1 MHARHLLLLSLPWLL
16 QGCGD
21 STASNLTAGGPAFN
35 SPTGGGSTTTTPPL
49 EQAVAVLQNVSIQ
62 VRMTFVEPEEAT
74 NFSVQVFD
82 ANTNQ
87 LLAGPLAFQRGVG
100 QPIPDQLFSGLT
112 GNFFRV
118 VVQAEDSTGKP
129 AGTLETILA
138 ATSQQLQ
145 ALFSQLPILPPTRET
160 GRISASAFEPGLAG
174 DSNEPAISRDGRFV
188 AFSSRNPGLLTSVR
202 SLNPTRAI
210 YLRDRKSNTTEL
222 ISSSLNLRRTGS
234 GTQFGDGSVR
244 SISATDGSS
253 NTILT
258 GETQG
263 ATEARDPDLSAD
275 GRFVAYEQDNSG
287 SQIRLKDR
295 QAPLPFAGQPNLSDI
310 VVTPAPVTAGVSRFT
325 VSQGSDPSLSGDG
338 AMLAYTGVISE
349 RPNQI
354 ILYNRASQSSRILSK
369 TASGLLADG
378 ECAHPTFSPDGKLVF
393 FSTVATNLAGQG
405 GLMVFDVNSETL
417 TRLAQPS
424 AFACS
429 VSDTGR
435 FVVANIDSRLR
446 LLDRQNNTD
455 VEIPIPGALAA
466 VRAPSISGD
475 GRFVTF
481 YSARTDLVGNDAN
494 AQMDVFAM
502 DLQTLQLSRIN
513 LAGDGVAVQGGVD
526 QVLSEGPVIS
536 KDGSRIA
543 YASPD
548 DMLVP
553 RDLNASMDVF
563 SSSNPTGGKL
573 YVIGSNGRILR
584 FDNIA
589 RANGNLTPAA
599 TLTNPLLTGATRYE
613 LYLDTLNDRLYVA
626 VGPTN
631 GRLLYID
638 NVSTKDGDVTATKFR
653 GIGSNTAPGLFV
665 DVERNLLYKGNQVFP
680 SATALTDPVRTLT
693 DTPTQILVDTRFQQL
708 IFGNVGA
715 LRFYPAG
722 TVANNTALRT
732 VLTDRGNCRGLQFDP
747 SPLGSTF
754 SNNSNFSLI
763 SEGAVLG
770 TNPLSG
776 FNSLAV
782 LDPSGLLLKLI
793 RGNQTLLGL
802 NNSPTSAPGPH
813 IIDVTTGHT
822 YCTSGL
828 ENRILVFHKPT
839 QDSGDKA
846 PDRILNLT
854 VLPKA
859 MAIDRTR

>member
-1 MHARHLLLLSLPWLL
+1 MRARHLLLLSLPWLL
-16 QGCGD
+16 QGCGG
-21 STASNLTAGGPAFN
+21 SSSSNLSAGGPSFN
-35 SPTGGGSTTTTPPL
+35 APAGGGTTTPADLNAP
-49 EQAVAVLQNVSIQ
+49 VLQNVNIQ

-74 NFSVQVFD
+74 NFTIQVFD
-82 ANTNQ
+82 ANSNAP
-87 LLAGPLAFQRGVG
+87 LAGPLSFQRTAG
-100 QPIPDQLFSGLT
+100 QAIPDQLFTGLT

-118 VVQAEDSTGKP
+118 VVQAEDTSGKP
-129 AGTLETILA
+129 VGTLDTVLP

-160 GRISASAFEPGLAG
+160 GRISVSAVEPGLRG

-188 AFSSRNPGLLTSVR
+188 AFSSLNPGLLN
-202 SLNPTRAI
+202 SLGTLTRARAI

-222 ISSSLNLRRTGS
+222 ISAVLSIRNGS
-234 GTQFGDGSVR
+234 TTELGDGSVR
-244 SISATDGSS
+244 FINSSVSGGVTDGSS
-253 NTILT
+253 NTALI
-258 GETQG
+258 GEVSG
-263 ATEARDPDLSAD
+263 PANEARDPDVSAD
-275 GRFVAYEQDNSG
+275 GRFIAYEQENLG
-287 SQIRLKDR
+287 SQVRLKDR
-295 QAPLPFAGQPNLSDI
+295 QGSFGLTEFGVS
-310 VVTPAPVTAGVSRFT
+310 PAQVTAGVTRLQVT
-325 VSQGSDPSLSGDG
+325 QGFDPSLSGDG
-338 AMLAYTGVISE
+338 QLLAYTGVISG

-354 ILYNRASQSSRILSK
+354 ILFDRPSQSSRILSK
-369 TASGLLADG
+369 TAVGLLADG

-393 FSTVATNLAGQG
+393 FSTVATNLAGGQG
-405 GLMVFDVNSETL
+405 GLMVFDVNSQTF

-435 FVVANIDSRLR
+435 FVVANIDNRLR

-481 YSARTDLVGNDAN
+481 YSARTDLVSNDAN
-494 AQMDVFAM
+494 GKLDVFVI

-526 QVLSEGPVIS
+526 QTLSEGPVIS
-536 KDGSRIA
+536 KDGTRIA

-553 RDLNASMDVF
+553 RDLNNSVDVF

-589 RANGNLTPAA
+589 TANGNLSPAA
-599 TLTNPLLTGATRYE
+599 TMTTPLLTGGLTRFE
-613 LYLDTLNDRLYVA
+613 LYLDSFNDRLYVA
-626 VGPTN
+626 GGPVN
-631 GRLLYID
+631 GRIFYID

-653 GIGSNTAPGLFV
+653 GIGSTTAPGLFV

-680 SATALTDPVRTLT
+680 SATGLAEPVRTVT
-693 DTPTQILVDTRFQQL
+693 ETPTQILVDTRFQQL

-715 LRFYPAG
+715 LRFYTAG
-722 TVANNTALRT
+722 TATNNPATRVVAP
-732 VLTDRGNCRGLQFDP
+732 DRGNCRGLQFDP
-747 SPLGSTF
+747 SPLGSTL
-754 SNNSNFSLI
+754 SNNSNFSLT
-763 SEGAVLG
+763 SEGAAIG
-770 TNPLSG
+770 TSPLTG

-782 LDPSGLLLKLI
+782 LDPTGVLLKLL
-793 RGNQTLLGL
+793 RGNQTLLGS
-802 NNSPTSAPGPH
+802 NSPTSAPGPH
-813 IIDVTTGHT
+813 VIDVTTGHT
-822 YCTSGL
+822 YCTNGL

-839 QDSGDKA
+839 QDNGDKA
-846 PDRILNLT
+846 PDRILNLPI
-854 VLPKA
+854 LPRA
-859 MAIDRTR
+859 MALDRTR